1 MSTTHAIGRPNDILR
16 ARAQAQMVEQQ
27 KLATLARLSRA
38 RARNIRIAVIATT
51 VLGSLFGL
59 VLYFSAN
66 MPVAAPKQW
75 ELEPG
80 TKKFL
85 TTKNGQIRTPIHGN
99 KCREVNFDNQTGLFS
114 HDTVVACDE
123 DLRDSP
129 SGKPITAK
137 NFKQPYA
144 GFRESFR

>member
-27 KLATLARLSRA
+27 RLATAARFARA

-51 VLGSLFGL
+51 VLGSLFGI

-66 MPVAAPKQW
+66 MPLAAPTPW
-75 ELEPG
+75 ELEPS
-80 TKKFL
+80 TKRFIVNKS
-85 TTKNGQIRTPIHGN
+85 GQIRIPISGN
-99 KCREVNFDNQTGLFS
+99 KCREMDFDNQTGLLS
-114 HDTVVACDE
+114 NETVVACDE

-129 SGKPITAK
+129 SGKPIQAK

-144 GFRESFR
+144 GFREAFR

>member
-27 KLATLARLSRA
+27 KLATVARLARA

-59 VLYFSAN
+59 VLYFGAN
-66 MPVAAPKQW
+66 MPVAAPTPW

-80 TKKFL
+80 TKKFVA
-85 TTKNGQIRTPIHGN
+85 TKSGQIRTPISGN
-99 KCREVNFDNQTGLFS
+99 KCRELSFDNQTGLFS
-114 HDTVVACDE
+114 NDTVVACDE
-123 DLRDSP
+123 DLRDQP
-129 SGKPITAK
+129 SGKAIQAK
-137 NFKQPYA
+137 NFKNPYS
-144 GFRESFR
+144 GFREAFR